1 VRSTNFRRDRR
12 VRVGLRENGS
22 MLSGR
27 RSVESARLLASE
39 LTESQASLRVYL
51 AAGGLA
57 LLGVALLVLTVWW
70 WRTTRPES
78 PVLGPL
84 EVMSDRGFMKA
95 RHMDRQRLVDTHRPS
110 GAMAL
115 ASVSVAP
122 EPIDLSVLAR
132 DVPKDFNDLRE
143 PAPVDLAA
151 LVAVAAAVDS
161 SGDSPKGDAS
171 DHAPIDDEAP
181 HIPGEWHAQLDAE
194 SHIDPLLHRAATAE

>member
-1 VRSTNFRRDRR
+1 LHRDRR

-27 RSVESARLLASE
+27 RSVESARQLASE

-57 LLGVALLVLTVWW
+57 LLGIALLVLTVWW
-70 WRTTRPES
+70 WRSTRPES

-95 RHMDRQRLVDTHRPS
+95 KDMDRQRLVDTHRPS
-110 GAMAL
+110 GAIAL
-115 ASVSVAP
+115 ASVAVAP

-132 DVPKDFNDLRE
+132 DVPADFDDLRE

-161 SGDSPKGDAS
+161 NGDSANGPAGDR
-171 DHAPIDDEAP
+171 APIDEAAP
-181 HIPGEWHAQLDAE
+181 HVPGEWHAQLDAE